1 MMRVVRWLG
10 TMSFSYD
17 LSSRV
22 HERNERLGAVSFS
35 HIIYILKI
43 LSSFFFS
50 PFPEKHLISETIY
63 TLFG

>member
-43 LSSFFFS
+43 LSSFFFLLS
-50 PFPEKHLISETIY
+50 LKSI
-63 TLFG
+63 